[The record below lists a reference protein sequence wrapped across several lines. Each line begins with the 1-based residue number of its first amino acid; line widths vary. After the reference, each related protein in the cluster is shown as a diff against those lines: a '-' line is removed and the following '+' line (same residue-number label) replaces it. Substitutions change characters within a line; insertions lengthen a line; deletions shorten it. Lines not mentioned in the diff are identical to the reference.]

1 MKVGFMLERHDL
13 DDDTLIRLAKE
24 GDAEAYGELYERHMA
39 AVYRFL
45 YARLDNRMD
54 AEDYSEEVFIKVYN
68 SLATYNE
75 RGIPFRAYLLIV
87 ARNALI
93 DHYRRNGR
101 APQRVSIEDM
111 QISDLTP
118 DPGEISS
125 TNSRHQELR
134 KVLGDLR
141 EDYQEVLV
149 HRFLNDLSP
158 NETAVVMKRSTGA
171 VRVLQHRAL
180 AAVRKAL
187 GEKYDQ

>member
-1 MKVGFMLERHDL
+1 MRVGFMLEWHDL
-13 DDDTLIRLAKE
+13 DDDTLLNRAKE
-24 GDAEAYGELYERHMA
+24 GDHDAFGELYERHLT

-54 AEDYSEEVFIKVYN
+54 AEDFSEEVFLRAWN
-68 SLATYNE
+68 SMAKYSE
-75 RGIPFRAYLLIV
+75 RGIPFRAFLLIV
-87 ARNALI
+87 ARNVLI

-111 QISDLTP
+111 QISDLAP

-125 TNSRHQELR
+125 TNSKHQELR
-134 KVLGDLR
+134 RALEGLR
-141 EDYQEVLV
+141 DDYQEVLV

-158 NETAVVMKRSTGA
+158 NETAKVMKRSTGA

>member
-1 MKVGFMLERHDL
+1 MLEWHDL
-13 DDDTLIRLAKE
+13 DDDKLIKIAKE
-24 GDAEAYGELYERHMA
+24 GDADALGELYERHLA
-39 AVYRFL
+39 TVHRFL

-54 AEDYSEEVFIKVYN
+54 AEDYSEEVFIRAFH
-68 SLATYNE
+68 SLPNYNE

-87 ARNALI
+87 ARNVLI

-101 APQRVSIEDM
+101 APQKVSIEDL

-125 TNSRHQELR
+125 TNSKHQELR
-134 KVLGDLR
+134 KALEGLR

-158 NETAVVMKRSTGA
+158 NETAKVMKRSTGA

-180 AAVRKAL
+180 AAIRKAL
-187 GEKYDQ
+187 GEKYEQ